1 MFHSKNGAAKAT
13 RSLGSRAEKSNFH
26 LLARRCRITVY
37 DKPVCTDAMNRKW
50 QLPRRTFL
58 RGLGTT
64 ISLPLLEAM
73 VRPWDLFG
81 AEPASAA
88 PPRARPVRMA
98 FLYVPNGI
106 NMADWTPQSAGT
118 DYAMP
123 AILEPLQGLRPNFQ
137 IISGLAQ
144 DKAQPNGDGAGDHA
158 RASAT
163 FLTGCQARKTAG
175 ADIRVGI
182 SVDQVA
188 AAQLGRATRLPSLEL
203 SCDRGQ
209 EAGSCDSGY
218 SCAYQ
223 FHISWRSETTPNP
236 VEVDPRQVFERLF
249 GNGNGPEMQR
259 SRQARDAHRKSI
271 LDFAM
276 EDAKRLQ
283 SNLGKTDQRKL
294 EEYLTSVR
302 EVEQR
307 IENAQQFAA
316 SLPDYSK
323 PTGIPKDY
331 EAQMRLL
338 MDLLV
343 LAFQTDTTRVASFIL
358 AHDGD
363 NRPYPFIGVS
373 DGHHDL
379 SHHENKAEKKQKL
392 TRINRFHATQLAYF
406 LSKLKSTPEG
416 ETTLLDHCMIVY
428 GSGIGD
434 GNAHNHDNLPV
445 ILAGGGAGT
454 LTPGRHWKLD
464 GKVPMANLYLA
475 MLDRIGAPTAK
486 LGDSTGKLE
495 NL

>member
-1 MFHSKNGAAKAT
+1 M
-13 RSLGSRAEKSNFH
+13 EQ
-26 LLARRCRITVY
+26 
-37 DKPVCTDAMNRKW
+37 KW
-50 QLPRRTFL
+50 QIPRRTFL

-64 ISLPLLEAM
+64 ISLPVLEALIKPLNLLASESGPG
-73 VRPWDLFG
+73 VPSRSH
-81 AEPASAA
+81 PA
-88 PPRARPVRMA
+88 RMA

-106 NMADWTPQSAGT
+106 NMVDWTPKAAGT
-118 DYAMP
+118 DYEIP
-123 AILEPLQGLRPNFQ
+123 AILQPLQELRADFQ

-188 AAQLGRATRLPSLEL
+188 AGQIGRATRLPSLEL
-203 SCDRGQ
+203 SCDKGQ
-209 EAGSCDSGY
+209 EAGNCDSGY

-236 VEVDPRQVFERLF
+236 VEVDPRQVFDRLF
-249 GNGNGPEMQR
+249 GNGNRPEMENA
-259 SRQARDAHRKSI
+259 RQARDANRRSI
-271 LDFAM
+271 LDFSL
-276 EDAKRLQ
+276 EDANHLK

-294 EEYLTSVR
+294 DEYLTSVR
-302 EVEQR
+302 EVELR
-307 IENAQQFAA
+307 IENARRFAA

-331 EAQMRLL
+331 EAHMRLL
-338 MDLLV
+338 MDILV
-343 LAFQTDTTRVASFIL
+343 LAFQTDSTRVASVIL

-373 DGHHDL
+373 EGHHDL
-379 SHHENKAEKKQKL
+379 SHHENKAEKKQKI
-392 TRINRFHATQLAYF
+392 TKINRFHTAQLAYF
-406 LSKLKSTPEG
+406 LKKLKSVREG
-416 ETTLLDHCMIVY
+416 ETTLLDNSMIVY
-428 GSGIGD
+428 GGGIGD

-445 ILAGGGAGT
+445 LLAGGGAGT

-464 GKVPMANLYLA
+464 GKVPMTNLYLA
-475 MLDRIGAPTAK
+475 MLERMGIPAAK

-495 NL
+495 DL